1 MNRCSGARCV
11 SETAWI
17 LTHPVL
23 ESLLQAILSQFYW
36 MSKQSCPISSV
47 NTHKPSWTYCASV
60 KIFIFLILFKYL
72 FSSVF
77 VDIKIFILF
86 FYYFCWISL
95 FLHLCIKGRV
105 LYIGDPQSS
114 SKGSGVKHKVRSTRL
129 KNVIP
134 DSLYGCWGI
143 PNYIWWTFASKKS
156 LTVMLK
162 IKRNNY
168 VKWSAYITIV

>member
-1 MNRCSGARCV
+1 MD
-11 SETAWI
+11 I
-17 LTHPVL
+17 LCLCKNLYFSNIV
-23 ESLLQAILSQFYW
+23 QIFVF
-36 MSKQSCPISSV
+36 ISV
-47 NTHKPSWTYCASV
+47 CWYQNIYTV
-60 KIFIFLILFKYL
+60 
-72 FSSVF
+72 
-77 VDIKIFILF
+77 

-114 SKGSGVKHKVRSTRL
+114 SKGSGVKPKVRSTKL

-168 VKWSAYITIV
+168 VKWPAYIIIVYFFLFRFHDQISSQNHILVNY